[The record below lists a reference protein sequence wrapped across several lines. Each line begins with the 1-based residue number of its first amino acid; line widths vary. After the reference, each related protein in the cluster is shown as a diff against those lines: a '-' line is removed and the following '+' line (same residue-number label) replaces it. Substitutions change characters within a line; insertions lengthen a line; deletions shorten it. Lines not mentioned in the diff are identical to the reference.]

1 MLKRLD
7 PFKTALCHVKGNTVL
22 EAVTALHRGR
32 RTAFDNVF
40 STASESYFIE
50 ARTSKVLYQS
60 RNDRPG
66 KAQSG
71 KAQSGKAT
79 VRLKE
84 SDELKFPVMT
94 LPISE
99 AKVVINYL
107 SKTMYK
113 RFSHTVFSANK
124 NNAVG
129 NVIVTFDCAANQVV
143 FTGLSDCKY
152 AEIKAILQR
161 FNNTVATKVPDHLKP
176 LSAKAVEQY
185 KAYHSGS
192 PEVRLATML
201 SAIATNLGLGSA
213 EVVEAFLIHLLRAP
227 AKDMPPTIKQGS
239 TEVSNLLFGS
249 NRARLVDYGNGK
261 DKFLNSTTLLNI
273 LGFMFAYGIMDN
285 RHGAKVDVIR
295 LMFPNLTI
303 SPNDA
308 KAEFKQN
315 CIAAHRTEINR
326 ICSTDKDGKIDLEA
340 EGKYFFTTAMHEAL
354 KFYCRL
360 YQPGK

>member
-7 PFKTALCHVKGNTVL
+7 QFCQVKGNTVL

-40 STASESYFIE
+40 STASESYFLREKGIDVHFG
-50 ARTSKVLYQS
+50 AHYQRADAPIVLSLKGDDSKVAVEFLQ
-60 RNDRPG
+60 
-66 KAQSG
+66 QH
-71 KAQSGKAT
+71 
-79 VRLKE
+79 LK
-84 SDELKFPVMT
+84 
-94 LPISE
+94 
-99 AKVVINYL
+99 
-107 SKTMYK
+107 K
-113 RFSHTVFSANK
+113 RFSHTVFSTNSK
-124 NNAVG
+124 G
-129 NVIVTFDCAANQVV
+129 GGSNVIVTFDSDADTTTL
-143 FTGLSDCKY
+143 TGLS
-152 AEIKAILQR
+152 EIHRTEIQALLEQR
-161 FNNTVATKVPDHLKP
+161 KKDEEIKVPDHLKP
-176 LSAKAVEQY
+176 LSAKAIEQY

-239 TEVSNLLFGS
+239 TEVSKLLFGS
-249 NRARLVDYGNGK
+249 NQARLVDYGNGK

-285 RHGAKVDVIR
+285 RHGAKVAVLR
-295 LMFPNLTI
+295 LLFPNLTI